1 MLIYKGFSDRKGV
14 KSDGRKCHFTA
25 ISGGFRDS
33 ENVTFARM
41 RPFSR

>member
-1 MLIYKGFSDRKGV
+1 MLIHKRFSDRKDA

-25 ISGGFRDS
+25 ISGGFQDS